1 MADHLIEGVPIH
13 FSDPQFDYAG
23 LSAIKPT
30 WPSAQGSVYLCHEV
44 SGARQIVVIKK
55 YLIVYSKDSE
65 TVVMPKE
72 LVETEIDT
80 MAKCQH
86 SNILRLLS
94 VHIYEGY
101 VFLITPYYD
110 GGTLQEYCSVNRV
123 SLSQMVF
130 ILKGLVSGLSEI
142 HRHGYIHRDI
152 KCENVF
158 LGKDNT
164 IMKRKIFEQG
174 RPPYPENLN
183 SQLEDFM
190 NLCFKRDPEQRAS
203 TSELLESLFPP
214 QPWELSSLAEGLN
227 VNIPQMS
234 PPQPAN
240 TSQMHSSQPKTLNA
254 KRSQMASPEP
264 KEPTATISQIFSPHP
279 PHAASHSIP
288 LITIT
293 DIDGTTTSFEEA
305 PISDVDACCKS
316 VERALDTS
324 TSEGLNSRNVS
335 TDKQAPVLV
344 FEPNPN
350 FELWF
355 GDPS

>member
-164 IMKRKIFEQG
+164 IVIGDFGVSSSAPTVDSSVENAGVILFWAPEVCKGEVINLKADIWALGIVVLEMLNHGKAPYEDDNLEDKEMKRKIFEQG
-174 RPPYPENLN
+174 RPLYPENLN

-203 TSELLESLFPP
+203 TSELLEVYHF
-214 QPWELSSLAEGLN
+214 
-227 VNIPQMS
+227 
-234 PPQPAN
+234 
-240 TSQMHSSQPKTLNA
+240 
-254 KRSQMASPEP
+254 
-264 KEPTATISQIFSPHP
+264 HP
-279 PHAASHSIP
+279 
-288 LITIT
+288 L
-293 DIDGTTTSFEEA
+293 
-305 PISDVDACCKS
+305 
-316 VERALDTS
+316 
-324 TSEGLNSRNVS
+324 
-335 TDKQAPVLV
+335 Q
-344 FEPNPN
+344 
-350 FELWF
+350 
-355 GDPS
+355 